1 MSLVR
6 MLTFAV
12 VATIGLPS
20 MAQEKLFSG
29 PQPGEKLTGFKVRGF
44 FEPHAGKEL
53 DFVQQAENKPIVLV
67 FIHDANGG
75 SVSP

>member
-1 MSLVR
+1 
-6 MLTFAV
+6 MLTFALV
-12 VATIGLPS
+12 STIGLPS

-53 DFVQQAENKPIVLV
+53 DFVQQAEKW
-67 FIHDANGG
+67 AKQYGG